1 MANKPLKMTD
11 DGKMLSGVIVR
22 HLVMP
27 MCGKDT
33 RAILKWFKEE
43 LPPTVYL
50 SLMSQYTPYGNI
62 QNFPELNRAITAREY
77 QTALDTA
84 ESLGI
89 TRLFAQERSSSSEKF
104 IPSWDF

>member
-1 MANKPLKMTD
+1 MTD
-11 DGKMLSGVIVR
+11 EGKMLSGVIVR

-27 MCGKDT
+27 MCVNDT
-33 RAILKWFKEE
+33 RAILKWFKDE

-62 QNFPELNRAITAREY
+62 EKYPELNRPITAREY
-77 QTALDTA
+77 QTAIDTA
-84 ESLGI
+84 KSLGI
-89 TRLFAQERSSSSEKF
+89 TKLFAQERSSSNEKF